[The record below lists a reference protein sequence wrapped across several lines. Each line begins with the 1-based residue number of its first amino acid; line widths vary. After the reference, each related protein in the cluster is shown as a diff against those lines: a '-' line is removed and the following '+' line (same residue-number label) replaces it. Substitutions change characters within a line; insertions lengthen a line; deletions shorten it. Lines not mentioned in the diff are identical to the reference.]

1 MRVPVQE
8 VAIQYEGTVAELE
21 TSFITKALLSGF
33 LGARVDIT
41 VNEVNAGMMQKK
53 EELRLVRKLL
63 QTNLVYENCL
73 EVNVIG
79 DNQNFVLK
87 GTHIPNYGERIV
99 GINDFDI
106 DFYPTGHL
114 LYIQHQDKPGVIGR
128 VGKLLGDHE
137 VNIATMQVGRKEKGR
152 EAIMML
158 AFDRALD
165 DKLINQLA
173 AYDDIVSVKTI
184 DL

>member
-1 MRVPVQE
+1 MIAKERGITFSE
-8 VAIQYEGTVAELE
+8 KI
-21 TSFITKALLSGF
+21 TSNNSG
-33 LGARVDIT
+33 
-41 VNEVNAGMMQKK
+41 
-53 EELRLVRKLL
+53 
-63 QTNLVYENCL
+63 YENCL
-73 EVNVIG
+73 EVKVIG

-99 GINDFDI
+99 AINGFNI

-114 LYIQHQDKPGVIGR
+114 LYIQHKDKPGVIGR
-128 VGKLLGDHE
+128 VGKVLGDHE
-137 VNIATMQVGRKEKGR
+137 VNIATMQVGRKEKGG

-158 AFDRALD
+158 AFDRPLD
-165 DKLINQLA
+165 ESLTNQLA